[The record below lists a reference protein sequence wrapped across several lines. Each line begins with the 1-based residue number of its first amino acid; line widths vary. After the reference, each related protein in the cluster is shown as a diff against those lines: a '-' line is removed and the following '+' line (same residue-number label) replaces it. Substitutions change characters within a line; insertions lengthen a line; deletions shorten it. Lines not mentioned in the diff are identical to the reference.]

1 MPLNLQVTWD
11 AQVLIWNN
19 WRLVVTSS
27 AQKVLG
33 QLEIIILAIRHLQD
47 SLSYF
52 GEKKIVNLKK
62 VNKDMLIKIMD
73 TTKLRGPYKVLNLTF
88 SET

>member
-1 MPLNLQVTWD
+1 M
-11 AQVLIWNN
+11 
-19 WRLVVTSS
+19 
-27 AQKVLG
+27 
-33 QLEIIILAIRHLQD
+33 
-47 SLSYF
+47 SYF